1 MKNVLIVE
9 DDPMV
14 ALINKR
20 YLEKVDGVNV
30 LGIVMTEEEIIEYL
44 DRDEVDLI
52 LLDIYLPKKNGIDI
66 LKSLRN
72 KNYLV
77 DIIMITAGNSVEEVK
92 TAFAYGVVD
101 YLVKPFDLER
111 FEEAIKRYISKNK
124 ILKNTENLKQRE
136 LDKLRNIDKNNEKS
150 ELPKGLNDRTL
161 KKVKELLSINR
172 HRVWTVREISNELN
186 ISNVTI
192 KKYMDF
198 LEQTGKVRVDSTS
211 GNVGRPELL
220 YEINE
225 EL

>member
-14 ALINKR
+14 ALINKK
-20 YLEKVDGVNV
+20 YLEKIQGVKV
-30 LGIVMTEEEIIEYL
+30 LGIVMTEEEIIEHL
-44 DRDEVDLI
+44 DKGEVDLI
-52 LLDIYLPKKNGIDI
+52 LLDIYLPKKNGVEI
-66 LKSLRN
+66 LKSLRS

-124 ILKNTENLKQRE
+124 ILKIGDNVNQRD
-136 LDKLRNIDKNNEKS
+136 LDKLRNMDKNDEKS
-150 ELPKGLNDRTL
+150 ELPKGLNERTL
-161 KKVKELLSINR
+161 KKVQELLSSNK
-172 HRVWTVREISNELN
+172 HRVWTVREISSELN

-198 LEQTGKVRVDSTS
+198 LEETGKVRVDSTS

-225 EL
+225 DL

>member
-14 ALINKR
+14 ALINKK

-30 LGIVMTEEEIIEYL
+30 LGIVITEEEIIEHL

-52 LLDIYLPKKNGIDI
+52 LLDIYLPKKSGIDI
-66 LKSLRN
+66 LKSLRS

-101 YLVKPFDLER
+101 YLVKPFDMVR
-111 FEEAIKRYISKNK
+111 FQEAIRRYLSKNK
-124 ILKNTENLKQRE
+124 ILRNTESLNQMD
-136 LDKLRNIDKNNEKS
+136 LDKLRNIDKNHEKE
-150 ELPKGLNDRTL
+150 ELPKGLNRRTL
-161 KKVKELLSINR
+161 KKIQELLNSTK
-172 HRVWTVREISNELN
+172 HRVWTVREISSELN

-198 LEQTGKVRVDSTS
+198 LEQMGKVAVDSTS

-220 YEINE
+220 YEIKE
-225 EL
+225 DL

>member
-14 ALINKR
+14 ALINRK
-20 YLEKVDGVNV
+20 YLERIEGVKVI
-30 LGIVMTEEEIIEYL
+30 GIVMTEEEIIEHL
-44 DRDEVDLI
+44 DKEDVDLI
-52 LLDIYLPKKNGIDI
+52 LLDIYLPKKNGIEI
-66 LKSLRN
+66 LKSLRS

-124 ILKNTENLKQRE
+124 ILKGVDSVNQRD
-136 LDKLRNIDKNNEKS
+136 LDRLRNMDKSNKRS
-150 ELPKGLNDRTL
+150 ELPKGLNERTL
-161 KKVKELLSINR
+161 KKVQELLSFNK
-172 HRVWTVREISNELN
+172 HRVWTVREISGELN

-198 LEQTGKVRVDSTS
+198 LEETGKVRVDSTS

-220 YEINE
+220 YEIND